1 MKKVELYT
9 SMLEFNEQV
18 DTVIDTV
25 SKKLMTAF
33 ASDNSDNEQ
42 VMLEANVHSEMV
54 IYMISSS
61 LASKFSKLRDNAK
74 TDLDTAILANGTD
87 PTGRAGETL
96 NLFESNF
103 LKFTKRQNKD
113 GEQCTVTEIV
123 NQLNRLGVEA
133 SIIKEAVNKAT
144 KPKRGNTYYMV
155 DAVEE

>member
-18 DTVIDTV
+18 DTVIDTI

-54 IYMISSS
+54 TYLVNTT

-74 TDLDTAILANGTD
+74 TG
-87 PTGRAGETL
+87 
-96 NLFESNF
+96 
-103 LKFTKRQNKD
+103 
-113 GEQCTVTEIV
+113 
-123 NQLNRLGVEA
+123 
-133 SIIKEAVNKAT
+133 
-144 KPKRGNTYYMV
+144 
-155 DAVEE
+155 